1 MYCSSFERAFSCLT
15 FSSFKILLFKKSFLF
30 LAFLKVN
37 CFLKVSHFGH
47 VNFLVSLW
55 EMTYL
60 LSKSIKQKVK
70 IQKWLTFQKQHLRPC
85 RQAYFMEMCFSTM
98 YDMLWPEKGMH
109 LAYFWKYSISF
120 FLLCQVQYNLINT
133 LYDTKLWPNLKWN
146 LHIISLWYQI
156 HHEMWN
162 GINSQAKWMLSQNEL
177 YFGVVAIW
185 SLFCLFMLNG
195 GLILFIF
202 HAVMFHD
209 NFFV

>member
-55 EMTYL
+55 EMTFL
-60 LSKSIKQKVK
+60 LSKLIKQKVK

-120 FLLCQVQYNLINT
+120 FLLCQVQYNLLNT
-133 LYDTKLWPNLKWN
+133 LYDTKLRPNLKWN

-162 GINSQAKWMLSQNEL
+162 GIIPRQNECYHKMNCIL
-177 YFGVVAIW
+177 GLLPFDHCFAC
-185 SLFCLFMLNG
+185 SCLNG
-195 GLILFIF
+195 GLIIFIF

>member
-60 LSKSIKQKVK
+60 LSKLIKQKVK

-133 LYDTKLWPNLKWN
+133 LYDTKLRPNLKWN

-185 SLFCLFMLNG
+185 SLFCLFMFEWRL
-195 GLILFIF
+195 
-202 HAVMFHD
+202 D
-209 NFFV
+209 NIHLPCSYVSW